1 MQKKYSIKV
10 LITLALALFL
20 NGFSIQAQSCDTQ
33 LNVFKNR
40 DARSATVNDP
50 TKFKMEITNKSGRS
64 QSYEIQSV
72 VFEDPCEEIGITK
85 SSAKRSSDLNVSII
99 SGDTR
104 SNFITV
110 PAGGTTAFLAEISVN
125 VGTKLNVWKC
135 VQLKAVSDAC
145 SKSDVTKL
153 LKVYIPDPT
162 EN

>member
-1 MQKKYSIKV
+1 MQKKYTIKV

-20 NGFSIQAQSCDTQ
+20 NGFSVHAQSCDTQ
-33 LNVFKNR
+33 LSVHKNR

-50 TKFKMEITNKSGRS
+50 TRFQMEITNKSGRS

-72 VFEDPCEEIGITK
+72 AFEEPCEKIGMSN
-85 SSAKRSSDLNVSII
+85 SSSRRTSDLNVSI
-99 SGDTR
+99 SSEGSR

-110 PAGGTTAFLAEISVN
+110 PAGGTKTFLAEISVN
-125 VGTKLNVWKC
+125 VGSKLNVWKC
-135 VQLKAVSDAC
+135 VELKAVSEAC
-145 SKSDVTKL
+145 SKSEARKL